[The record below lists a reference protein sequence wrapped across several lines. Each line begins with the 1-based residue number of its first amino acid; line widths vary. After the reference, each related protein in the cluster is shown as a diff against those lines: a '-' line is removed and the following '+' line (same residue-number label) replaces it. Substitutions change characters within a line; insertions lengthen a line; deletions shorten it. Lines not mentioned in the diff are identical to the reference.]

1 MQDVQYDTWQNS
13 IWSSNNSQM
22 QAHKTLTNYAIAK
35 CSNATLTT
43 CSQQFWNGIQTDI
56 TLNSFSR
63 KKAAWSLLV
72 QINFVFRFGAPNKRL
87 GLIMNS
93 DGDGSSYGRSSKLIG
108 VLKKLGTSVRWSTCM
123 FVYLYLYI
131 CFYTWYV

>member
-1 MQDVQYDTWQNS
+1 MLQCNINHMQST
-13 IWSSNNSQM
+13 I
-22 QAHKTLTNYAIAK
+22 
-35 CSNATLTT
+35 
-43 CSQQFWNGIQTDI
+43 WNGIQTDI

-123 FVYLYLYI
+123 FVYISIYMFLYLVCSLYI
-131 CFYTWYV
+131 CHICHVLVTYIWFKGSYNQIKSEIQS